1 MKSIKE
7 KAEEYH
13 RVIRV
18 INKHSAIVDT
28 QCSEMFVEGANYVLE
43 QIESLIE
50 NTSGESEVYH
60 YNLYIGLQKLVK
72 ELKGE

>member
-18 INKHSAIVDT
+18 LNKHSTIVDT
-28 QCSEMFVEGANYVLE
+28 QCSEMFVKGANYVLE
-43 QIESLIE
+43 QIEEATNICFDEELRKVIE
-50 NTSGESEVYH
+50 
-60 YNLYIGLQKLVK
+60 Q
-72 ELKGE
+72 LKK